1 MKIYVCRRKLA
12 QWRGTLS
19 VLFVIFIVYMTNFA
33 TLYIVPTPIGNLDDI
48 SARAIE
54 VLKQVNWIAAEDTR
68 HSSRLLQHFSIST
81 RTLSLHDHNEDKRTA
96 MLVQRLKDGES
107 VALISDAGTPLIS
120 DPGFVFVR
128 RCREEGIPVI
138 ALPGPCA
145 AITALS
151 ASGLPTDRFIFE
163 GFLPVKTQAKD
174 NQLAELKART
184 CTSVFYEAPRRI
196 LATVKDIARVL
207 GDRHIVVAKEL
218 SKTFETYVSGT
229 PGDVI
234 DYLEADAAH
243 QKGEFVVMVSPAQ
256 VNLSEISAEAM
267 SLLTTLCDHMP
278 LKKAA
283 AVVADHYDLK
293 KNTLY
298 QAGLEAKDAKE
309 TD

>member
-1 MKIYVCRRKLA
+1 M
-12 QWRGTLS
+12 
-19 VLFVIFIVYMTNFA
+19 
-33 TLYIVPTPIGNLDDI
+33 
-48 SARAIE
+48 
-54 VLKQVNWIAAEDTR
+54 
-68 HSSRLLQHFSIST
+68 
-81 RTLSLHDHNEDKRTA
+81 
-96 MLVQRLKDGES
+96 
-107 VALISDAGTPLIS
+107 
-120 DPGFVFVR
+120 
-128 RCREEGIPVI
+128 
-138 ALPGPCA
+138 
-145 AITALS
+145 
-151 ASGLPTDRFIFE
+151 
-163 GFLPVKTQAKD
+163 
-174 NQLAELKART
+174 
-184 CTSVFYEAPRRI
+184 
-196 LATVKDIARVL
+196 KDIARVL